1 MNWGKDDNWPYK
13 HKMPFREFFPSAGDP
28 NISVPDGKDG
38 TGEIDDDMFTT
49 PDFGAETKKQ
59 L

>member
-38 TGEIDDDMFTT
+38 TGEIDDVEPWSTIAISE
-49 PDFGAETKKQ
+49 P
-59 L
+59 